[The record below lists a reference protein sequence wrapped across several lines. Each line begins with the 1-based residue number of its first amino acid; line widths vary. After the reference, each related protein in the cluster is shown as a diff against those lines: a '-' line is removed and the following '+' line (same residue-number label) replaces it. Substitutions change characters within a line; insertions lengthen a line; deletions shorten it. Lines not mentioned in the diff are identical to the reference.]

1 MGFEDRHADLKRMDL
16 SATYDYSTFRYVS
29 IFEAGAKR
37 VSDEDYEVVPDEY
50 KSINPLKKGAYSLL
64 WIIFTVITLIL
75 SFYCVKHH
83 REHSEYFL
91 PVCVALGCEL
101 CIQMI
106 LNSVAFRKPLEK
118 NRTFTIECVVVK
130 VISESKNSR
139 LTLIVPEKQQF
150 VEDIP
155 FDNQFLK
162 KIPTNVPV
170 RLYFENEFTEM
181 IKYCKIL

>member
-1 MGFEDRHADLKRMDL
+1 MKYIIIAAAVIAVLIVLKVIGDRTKERRRIMGFEDRLADLKRMDL

-75 SFYCVKHH
+75 SFY
-83 REHSEYFL
+83 
-91 PVCVALGCEL
+91 
-101 CIQMI
+101 
-106 LNSVAFRKPLEK
+106 
-118 NRTFTIECVVVK
+118 
-130 VISESKNSR
+130 
-139 LTLIVPEKQQF
+139 TLIVPEKQQF

-181 IKYCKIL
+181 VKYCKIL

>member
-1 MGFEDRHADLKRMDL
+1 MFYEDRLAESAHMDL
-16 SATYDYSTFRYVS
+16 SRTYDFSTYRHVH

-37 VSDEDYEVVPDEY
+37 VSDVDYEVIPDDY

-64 WIIFTVITLIL
+64 WIVFTVITLIL
-75 SFYCVKHH
+75 SFYCVTLH
-83 REHSEYFL
+83 RENSEYFL

-118 NRTFTIECVVVK
+118 NRTYTIECVVVK
-130 VISESKNSR
+130 VISETKNSR
-139 LTLIVPEKQQF
+139 LALIVPEKQQY
-150 VEDIP
+150 VDDIP
-155 FDNQFLK
+155 FDNQFLN
-162 KIPTNVPV
+162 KIPTNIPV

-181 IKYCKIL
+181 VKYCKIL